1 MTLSLWLHFWTKT
14 WFSCDFLKRQV
25 IPRYL
30 LTTWELFAQFFWKFA
45 PGFITKWPMRYRLLS
60 RGYSMNSHF
69 LANFTIFDEKNIFW
83 FCFII
88 NPLSANPTQC
98 SNTLKQFFG
107 NSVFNHFVG
116 LALKAII
123 PFLNL
128 IYKSFIGINEWLCFN
143 FWHK

>member
-1 MTLSLWLHFWTKT
+1 MIFLWFLEKTSNSQILADNLGIICSILLEICTSFYNKMTS
-14 WFSCDFLKRQV
+14 
-25 IPRYL
+25 
-30 LTTWELFAQFFWKFA
+30 
-45 PGFITKWPMRYRLLS
+45 MRYRLLS
-60 RGYSMNSHF
+60 RGYSMNSLF
-69 LANFTIFDEKNIFW
+69 LANFTIFDEKNIFR

-88 NPLSANPTQC
+88 NPLSANPTKC